1 MHQLNNVDFCSFI
14 SNRFLWRFF
23 KKKHTK
29 TKKNSLIAC
38 RPFGFFSKMKDS
50 FAKLYLFY
58 QLQYFLGPWCGSYNC
73 YFYDSYKDSFGI
85 IDKLPANI
93 PNVSSFHNIE
103 PIYFYATYSIE
114 LDIRLHGFNDSSRLD
129 AIHFTQKW
137 LRFFFFFN

>member
-1 MHQLNNVDFCSFI
+1 MKILLKKTHKN
-14 SNRFLWRFF
+14 
-23 KKKHTK
+23 KKKIH
-29 TKKNSLIAC
+29 SLLVVLSDFLARWKIL
-38 RPFGFFSKMKDS
+38 SQS
-50 FAKLYLFY
+50 FLFY